1 MMQTFLGNSIL
12 LHAAMKNF
20 IRPLVILVGIFIYL
34 GLQQFGY
41 EIPGLIFVYAIMI
54 FGSYQL
60 FIEIFESLKKKQ
72 FALDYIAVAA
82 ILISIYSGQ
91 LLVGA
96 VIALML
102 ATGQELEKYGSQ
114 RAKESLTALVD
125 RIPSQVFVVDS
136 KGESQK
142 KEISEVKK
150 GEKILVRKGEVIPL
164 DGILISESSIADE
177 SSLTGEPYFFE
188 KFTGDVMRSGTINL
202 GGPITI
208 EITKEEADSTYKK
221 IITMVQAAQEEKAPL
236 IRLADKYSTFFT
248 LITLTICVFTYIFT
262 GSMER
267 ILAILV
273 VATPCPLI
281 LATPI
286 ALMGGMSACA
296 KQRIIVKKLSSL
308 EVLSRVNT
316 VIFDK
321 TGTITMGKPEVAEI
335 NIADTDY
342 SREQILAIA
351 SGIERNSLHPL
362 AKAIVE
368 IAHTEKIKFHH
379 AEDVKEVIGQGIMGK
394 VDSKKFQLIR
404 AKEHQGM
411 AIEMSMNEKKIAT
424 FHFEDQIKS
433 DTIATLIK
441 MQKLGLET
449 MMFTGDK
456 KNAAEKVVEKLGIKM
471 LIKAECTPEDK
482 QKGVEALKKEGKIT
496 AMVGDGINDAPAL
509 ALADIGMVFSN
520 EEQTA
525 SSEAADLV
533 FLGGDFNHVLAS
545 IHIAKRTIRI
555 AMQSIGWGIGLSIAC
570 MLFAAFGLIVPVIGA
585 IIQELI
591 DVVAIVNSLR
601 ASRVKNVSE
610 LI

>member
-1 MMQTFLGNSIL
+1 
-12 LHAAMKNF
+12 MKNF
-20 IRPLVILVGIFIYL
+20 IKPLVILVGIFAYL
-34 GLQQFGY
+34 GLKQLGY
-41 EIPGLIFVYAIMI
+41 ELPSLVLVYSIIAL
-54 FGSYQL
+54 GSYQL
-60 FIEIFESLKKKQ
+60 FIEIFESLKRGQ

-82 ILISIYSGQ
+82 IVIAIYSGQ
-91 LLVGA
+91 ILVGA

-102 ATGQELEKYGSQ
+102 ATGQELENYGSQ
-114 RAKESLTALVD
+114 KAKESLTALVD
-125 RIPSQVFVVDS
+125 RIPSQVFVVGED
-136 KGESQK
+136 GESVK
-142 KEISEVKK
+142 REISEVKK
-150 GEKILVRKGEVIPL
+150 GEQILVRKGEIIPL
-164 DGILISESSIADE
+164 DGILMSESSIADE

-188 KFTGDVMRSGTINL
+188 KYVGDVMRSGTINL

-208 EITKEEADSTYKK
+208 KITKEEADSTYKK
-221 IITMVQAAQEEKAPL
+221 IIQMVQAAQEEKAPL

-248 LITLTICVFTYIFT
+248 LVTLTICLVTYFFT
-262 GSMER
+262 GSIER

-286 ALMGGMSACA
+286 ALMGGMNACA
-296 KQRIIVKKLSSL
+296 KERIIVKKLSSL
-308 EVLSRVNT
+308 EILSRVNT

-321 TGTITMGKPEVAEI
+321 TGTITMGRPEVTEI
-335 NIADTDY
+335 KIVDNSYT
-342 SREQILAIA
+342 REKILTIG

-368 IAHTEKIKFHH
+368 LGQMEKIKFQH
-379 AEDVKEVIGQGIMGK
+379 ADNVQEIIGQGIKGDMDGK
-394 VDSKKFQLIR
+394 TYHLVR
-404 AKEHQGM
+404 AKEEQGM
-411 AIEMSMNEKKIAT
+411 AIDILVGENKIAT

-433 DTIATLIK
+433 DTVATLVK

-456 KNAAEKVVEKLGIKM
+456 KTAAEKVVEKLGIKM
-471 LIKAECTPEDK
+471 HIKAECTPEDK
-482 QKGVEALKKEGKIT
+482 QKGIEALKNEGKVT

-533 FLGGDFNHVLAS
+533 FLGGDFNHVLTS
-545 IHIAKRTIRI
+545 IHIAKRTIKI
-555 AMQSIGWGIGLSIAC
+555 AMESIGWGIGLSIVC
-570 MLFAAFGLIVPVIGA
+570 MLFAAFGFIVPVLGA
-585 IIQELI
+585 ILQEFI

-601 ASRVKNVSE
+601 ASRRDTAVE
-610 LI
+610 IEG

>member
-1 MMQTFLGNSIL
+1 
-12 LHAAMKNF
+12 MKNF
-20 IRPLVILVGIFIYL
+20 IKPLIILVGIFAYL
-34 GLQQFGY
+34 GLKQFGY
-41 EIPGLIFVYAIMI
+41 EMPSLVLIYTLII
-54 FGSYQL
+54 LGSYQL
-60 FIEIFESLKKKQ
+60 FIEIFESLKRGQ

-82 ILISIYSGQ
+82 IIIAIYSDQ
-91 LLVGA
+91 ILVGA

-114 RAKESLTALVD
+114 KAKESLTALVD
-125 RIPSQVFVVDS
+125 RIPSQVFVVG
-136 KGESQK
+136 KNGESLK
-142 KEISEVKK
+142 REISEVKK
-150 GEKILVRKGEVIPL
+150 GEQILVRKGEIIPL
-164 DGILISESSIADE
+164 DGILMSESSIADE

-188 KFTGDVMRSGTINL
+188 KYAGDVMRSGTINL

-221 IITMVQAAQEEKAPL
+221 IIQMVQAAQEEKAPL

-248 LITLTICVFTYIFT
+248 LVTLTICVVTYFFT
-262 GSMER
+262 GSIDR

-286 ALMGGMSACA
+286 ALMGGMNACA
-296 KQRIIVKKLSSL
+296 KERIIVKKLSSL

-321 TGTITMGKPEVAEI
+321 TGTITMGKPEVTEI
-335 NIADTDY
+335 KIVDNSYT
-342 SREQILAIA
+342 REKILTIG

-368 IAHTEKIKFHH
+368 LGQMEEIKFQH
-379 AEDVKEVIGQGIMGK
+379 ADNVQEIIGQGIKGDMDGK
-394 VDSKKFQLIR
+394 TYHLVR
-404 AKEHQGM
+404 AKEEHGM
-411 AIEMSMNEKKIAT
+411 AIDILVGESKIAT

-433 DTIATLIK
+433 DTIATLVK
-441 MQKLGLET
+441 MQTLGLET

-456 KNAAEKVVEKLGIKM
+456 KTAAEKVVEKLGIKM
-471 LIKAECTPEDK
+471 HIKAECTPEDK
-482 QKGVEALKKEGKIT
+482 QKGIEALKKEGKVT

-533 FLGGDFNHVLAS
+533 FLGGDFNHVLTS
-545 IHIAKRTIRI
+545 IHIAKRTIKI
-555 AMQSIGWGIGLSIAC
+555 AMESIGWGIGLSIVC
-570 MLFAAFGLIVPVIGA
+570 MLFAAFGFIVPVLGA
-585 IIQELI
+585 ILQELI

-601 ASRVKNVSE
+601 ASRKDTVVE
-610 LI
+610 IEG